1 MKIPPLQG
9 EEPKIIIPLIYYKTL
24 PFFVQKIAAIAA

>member
-9 EEPKIIIPLIYYKTL
+9 EEPPIIMPLIDYDIFRISLKL
-24 PFFVQKIAAIAA
+24 